1 VALAQVLS
9 RACIGVEAPLITVE
23 VHLAGGLPCVSIVG
37 LPETAVRESKDRVRA
52 ALLTAGFD
60 FPASRVTISLGPA
73 DMPKEG
79 GGFDLPI
86 ALGILAATGQ
96 LPDRALEDREFIGEL
111 SLGGDLRAVRGVLP
125 AALKSA
131 GSGRTLIVP
140 HANRMEAGLAGHG
153 DHRCA
158 ESLLQVAA
166 WLHGRCEL
174 DAVERSPPAA
184 CPADAPDLSEV
195 VGQAR
200 ACRALEVVAAGSH
213 NLLLVGPP
221 GTGKTML
228 ACRLPGILPPLSQEE
243 ATETAAIASVS
254 RQGCD
259 VAHWNRRPFR
269 APHHT
274 SSAVALVGGGS
285 QPRPGEISLAHNG
298 VLFLDELPEFS
309 RHVLEVLREP
319 MESGQIMI
327 SRAARR
333 ALYPARFQ
341 LVAAMNPCP
350 CGHAGD
356 PRVDC
361 RCTAEQVQR
370 YHHRVSGPLLDRID
384 IQVEVPRPATSTLFP
399 AASDGRSSA
408 SVRARVE
415 RAHRAQLRRNG
426 APNARLEG
434 NGIRRWCS
442 LGGELRSLLDTAADQ
457 LGFSPRASLRV
468 LKVARTIADLEGH
481 AEIDEADLA
490 EAISYRHQGPVQ
502 PAR

>member
-1 VALAQVLS
+1 M
-9 RACIGVEAPLITVE
+9 
-23 VHLAGGLPCVSIVG
+23 
-37 LPETAVRESKDRVRA
+37 
-52 ALLTAGFD
+52 TAGFD

-86 ALGILAATGQ
+86 ALGVLAATGQ
-96 LPDRALEDREFIGEL
+96 LPDRSLEGREFMGEL
-111 SLGGDLRAVRGVLP
+111 SLGGELRAVRGVLP

-131 GSGRTLIVP
+131 SSGRTLVVP
-140 HANRMEAGLAGHG
+140 RANRVEAGFAGHC
-153 DHRCA
+153 DHRFA

-166 WLHGRCEL
+166 WLHGRAEL
-174 DAVERSPPAA
+174 AAVEGTPAA
-184 CPADAPDLSEV
+184 VHREDTPDLSGV
-195 VGQAR
+195 IGQAR

-228 ACRLPGILPPLSQEE
+228 ACRLPGILPPLSHRE

-254 RQGCD
+254 RQGFD
-259 VAHWNRRPFR
+259 VARWNSRPFR

-274 SSAVALVGGGS
+274 SSAVALVGGGN
-285 QPRPGEISLAHNG
+285 QPMPGEISLAHNG

-309 RHVLEVLREP
+309 RHVLEALREP
-319 MESGQIMI
+319 MESGQILI
-327 SRAARR
+327 SRAARQ

-356 PRVDC
+356 PRAEC
-361 RCTAEQVQR
+361 RCTAEQIQR

-384 IQVEVPRPATSTLFP
+384 IQVEVPRPSCSTLFP
-399 AASDGRSSA
+399 ATHGGLSSA
-408 SVRARVE
+408 SVRERVE
-415 RAHRAQLRRNG
+415 YARGIQLRRNG
-426 APNARLEG
+426 VPNAQLEVDD
-434 NGIRRWCS
+434 IRQCCS
-442 LGGELRSLLDTAADQ
+442 LDRALRSLLGSAAEQ
-457 LGFSPRASLRV
+457 FGFSPRASHRV

-481 AEIDEADLA
+481 ANIDEGDLT
-490 EAISYRHQGPVQ
+490 EAISYRHQGPISRAVNTGF
-502 PAR
+502 PA